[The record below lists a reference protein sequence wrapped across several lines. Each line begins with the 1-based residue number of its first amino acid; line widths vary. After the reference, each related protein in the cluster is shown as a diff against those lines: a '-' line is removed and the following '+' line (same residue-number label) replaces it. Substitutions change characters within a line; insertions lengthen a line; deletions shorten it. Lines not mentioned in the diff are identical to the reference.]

1 MNSVSTVMK
10 RAPARPWQQA
20 SSSAV
25 VEIMVMGRDHYTEWG
40 AVEGH
45 RPPGPMTGPHRCS
58 REIHFT
64 TAARTSIVVGCPAS
78 SWPWFSFSR
87 RPRRPLRGRALDDS
101 VKVSLAALDRL
112 AGTPLPKLDGKVVVA
127 FWASWCP
134 PCLVEFRDLARL
146 HTAFA
151 GRGLVI
157 VAVNR
162 FEEWNADENP
172 RRMIRFLTA
181 PCRHSR
187 WSMATVPLPG
197 PSAGLTASRRFRLRS
212 HRRACLLV
220 RPSARGDETIGGP

>member
-1 MNSVSTVMK
+1 MSRLILALVLLFAT
-10 RAPARPWQQA
+10 PA
-20 SSSAV
+20 SA
-25 VEIMVMGRDHYTEWG
+25 
-40 AVEGH
+40 A
-45 RPPGPMTGPHRCS
+45 PGPR
-58 REIHFT
+58 
-64 TAARTSIVVGCPAS
+64 
-78 SWPWFSFSR
+78 
-87 RPRRPLRGRALDDS
+87 LDDS

-172 RRMIRFLTA
+172 RRMIRFFDRTLPPFSVVNGDGSIARAFGGVDRIPTVFVFD
-181 PCRHSR
+181 RTGELVFSFVHLR
-187 WSMATVPLPG
+187 EATKQSVGHDELV
-197 PSAGLTASRRFRLRS
+197 AA
-212 HRRACLLV
+212 V
-220 RPSARGDETIGGP
+220 RPHL